1 MALHRQRA
9 SDSAGFTNRLA
20 AETSPY
26 LRQHAHNPVDWYPWG
41 DEPFEVARR
50 TNRPVFLS
58 IGYSTCH
65 WCHVM
70 AEESFEDPE
79 IAAVLNDHFVAIKV
93 DREERP
99 DVDAVYMAATQ
110 ALTGGGGWPMS
121 VWLDHERRPFLAGTY
136 FPPRDGD
143 RRALRGFLSI
153 LRDVAEAWQKTPGR
167 VEAVA
172 AQLAEAVRVAIG
184 STGDRSGGAVPGAK
198 VLEAAF
204 HAAAD
209 SFDERHGGHVG
220 APKFPS
226 SFPIRALLRYHRRSR
241 DPKALAM
248 AVRTLEAMA
257 AGGIQ
262 DQLAGGFHRYST
274 DDGWRVPH
282 FEKMLY
288 DNALLAVAYAEA
300 WQVTRRPDFARVV
313 RSTLDYVSSELA
325 APEGGFYSA
334 TDADSEGEEG
344 RHFVWTAAEIRSVL
358 GGDAARFEAFHGVSE
373 AGDLDGANV
382 LHVTRPDE
390 AEWEALAGAR
400 ARLLA
405 VRRRRPAPGR
415 DEKII
420 AAWNGLAISAL
431 AFGGRVFA
439 EQRWVD
445 AAERAAGFVL
455 HALRPDGRLL
465 RSHAAG
471 RPSSVAGFLSDH
483 AFVTQGLLDLYEA
496 TFEPRWLEAAI
507 ALAGATEELF
517 ADREAGGWF
526 AAAVDAEPLIARE
539 KPTRD
544 GAEPSGAS
552 VATLNALRLAA
563 FTVDDRWTR
572 IAHGALRAHA
582 HTLETFPAALHEL
595 LLAVDFSTDAV
606 REVVL
611 VWPEGL
617 PAPEPFL
624 RVLRETFLPSRA
636 LAGASEGPALEVLG
650 ALALFAREKRA
661 AGGRATAYVCEQGVC
676 RLPSIDPEKLSS
688 QIEPIRPLR

>member
-20 AETSPY
+20 AEASPY

-282 FEKMLY
+282 F
-288 DNALLAVAYAEA
+288 
-300 WQVTRRPDFARVV
+300 
-313 RSTLDYVSSELA
+313 
-325 APEGGFYSA
+325 
-334 TDADSEGEEG
+334 
-344 RHFVWTAAEIRSVL
+344 
-358 GGDAARFEAFHGVSE
+358 
-373 AGDLDGANV
+373 
-382 LHVTRPDE
+382 
-390 AEWEALAGAR
+390 
-400 ARLLA
+400 
-405 VRRRRPAPGR
+405 
-415 DEKII
+415 
-420 AAWNGLAISAL
+420 
-431 AFGGRVFA
+431 
-439 EQRWVD
+439 
-445 AAERAAGFVL
+445 
-455 HALRPDGRLL
+455 
-465 RSHAAG
+465 
-471 RPSSVAGFLSDH
+471 
-483 AFVTQGLLDLYEA
+483 
-496 TFEPRWLEAAI
+496 
-507 ALAGATEELF
+507 
-517 ADREAGGWF
+517 
-526 AAAVDAEPLIARE
+526 
-539 KPTRD
+539 
-544 GAEPSGAS
+544 
-552 VATLNALRLAA
+552 
-563 FTVDDRWTR
+563 
-572 IAHGALRAHA
+572 
-582 HTLETFPAALHEL
+582 
-595 LLAVDFSTDAV
+595 
-606 REVVL
+606 
-611 VWPEGL
+611 
-617 PAPEPFL
+617 
-624 RVLRETFLPSRA
+624 
-636 LAGASEGPALEVLG
+636 
-650 ALALFAREKRA
+650 
-661 AGGRATAYVCEQGVC
+661 
-676 RLPSIDPEKLSS
+676 
-688 QIEPIRPLR
+688 